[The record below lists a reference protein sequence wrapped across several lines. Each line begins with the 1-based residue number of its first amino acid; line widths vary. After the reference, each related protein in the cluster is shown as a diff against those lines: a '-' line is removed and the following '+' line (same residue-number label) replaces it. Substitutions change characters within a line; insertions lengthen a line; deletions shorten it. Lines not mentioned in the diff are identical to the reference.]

1 LKSFTKGRQYIRCL
15 REVAGARLIMN
26 EYTHLKLNE
35 DVHSIA
41 GYYTPE
47 KEVRLKHNNREVLY
61 VIGQAVIESSC
72 CGVGNWGYA
81 LVPGYIIS
89 WQNRRNEAG
98 LPVSEVELISDEGA
112 RNSIRQIIQT
122 NEAISQIEFW

>member
-1 LKSFTKGRQYIRCL
+1 MS
-15 REVAGARLIMN
+15 

-35 DVHSIA
+35 DNNCLA

-72 CGVGNWGYA
+72 CGVGSWGYA
-81 LVPGYIIS
+81 IVPGYIVN
-89 WQNRRNEAG
+89 WQNKRNETD
-98 LPVSEVELISDEGA
+98 LLISEIEPISDEGA
-112 RNSIRQIIQT
+112 RNNIRQIIQT
-122 NEAISQIEFW
+122 NEAISQIGFW